1 MTFLKNKKI
10 VFLTKTNWDYYLHPY
25 RTLYAKELAN
35 LANDVFWINEP
46 TKNPIKFLFC
56 LFSEPR
62 SNVRIFTPFLLTPT
76 LLHLNWIN
84 SAILSLQLF
93 WICGSLNSNKTVL
106 WSVYCS
112 HYNFIKRYPKS
123 FKIYWPGDLFEIQ
136 KEQKIIKVYDLIMPL
151 SENSIDEINEFY
163 SGKTFLSTTGC
174 EWDLFDSALTENNPK
189 EFIAE
194 NKQKTIGYVG
204 NISAFRL
211 DFELISKLL
220 CKFKGFDFVFAGPIE
235 TDAETQNWIGRIQ
248 EFSNAKF
255 LGEIPYQNV
264 PSLIQNFDVGIIPYQ
279 LNSFNLG
286 TNPNKF
292 FEYSAMGVPCIST
305 DIPSLRKFLPQISI
319 GHTSSKWGNLI
330 EKALETS
337 GAERKKLRAL
347 AKFYSPKQSL
357 KRIDQLLS

>member
-1 MTFLKNKKI
+1 MTFLTNKKVI
-10 VFLTKTNWDYYLHPY
+10 FLTKTNWDYYLHPY

-35 LANDVFWINEP
+35 LGNNVFWINEP

-56 LFSEPR
+56 LFNEPR
-62 SNVRIFTPFLLTPT
+62 SKVRIFTPFLLTPT

-93 WICGSLNSNKTVL
+93 WICGSLNSNKTIL

-123 FKIYWPGDLFEIQ
+123 FKIYWPGDLFDTQ
-136 KEQKIIKVYDLIMPL
+136 KERDIITVYDLVMPL
-151 SENSIDEINEFY
+151 SEKSIEEMNEVY

-174 EWDLFDSALTENNPK
+174 DWELFDSALTEYRTK
-189 EFIAE
+189 EYSAE
-194 NKQKTIGYVG
+194 TKQKTIGYVG

-211 DFELISKLL
+211 DFELISELL
-220 CKFKGFDFVFAGPIE
+220 RQCKGYDYIFAGPIE
-235 TDAETQNWIGRIQ
+235 TDSETQKWIGRIN
-248 EFSNAKF
+248 EMSNAKF
-255 LGEIPYQNV
+255 VGEIPYQNV
-264 PSLIQNFDVGIIPYQ
+264 PNFIRNFDIGIIPYQ

-319 GHTSSKWGNLI
+319 GHTSNEWANLI
-330 EKALETS
+330 KKAFKTS
-337 GAERKKLRAL
+337 GSDRKELRAL

-357 KRIDQLLS
+357 ERIDKLLS